1 MLIRD
6 IWDKGNRMKKLK
18 ERLLELC
25 HKEFKG
31 KVRIIF
37 ADNPIGLARTEWFGL
52 WEVPLIYFIDFLDS
66 EIVCEDLFDKC
77 FDPEDQEIQI
87 TVAG

>member
-1 MLIRD
+1 
-6 IWDKGNRMKKLK
+6 MKKLK

-52 WEVPLIYFIDFLDS
+52 WEVPLIYFIDFLDC
-66 EIVCEDLFDKC
+66 EVIDEDLYKTS
-77 FDPEDQEIQI
+77 FDPADHECQL
-87 TVAG
+87 TVRV